1 MKKMKKKLFLSLT
14 VMLLAQS
21 VWANDPPAGGERLFL
36 LGHPGFISG
45 AMSSSGGGVFA
56 PEVAGSHVM
65 GINPALAA
73 GVQRFSIDAAYT
85 GLVGTG
91 GYGNAFYAGALFPS
105 RYGVFSGSV
114 QGAFLPLD
122 AMNLGNTLLARAGFS
137 RDVTER
143 LFVGASLYGGGAFSR
158 SGGAFSD
165 AKDDDW
171 ALGLD
176 AGFVYSLGNLAFLK
190 NARYSVVIRNMGK
203 NFIDDGKNFYPG
215 ILTPAAGFAAVFVD
229 KAAFTAGFSADV
241 SVPFFQNL
249 VFSVGLQAKI
259 ARFIMVSAGWDIN
272 LREMMKLK
280 SDGVHLPLVGI
291 GVQFAGDMSKSG
303 FMSRQG
309 WQKTDFDISGVWQQL
324 NDKIQL
330 FSVGVTANFGVQDK
344 EAPIIQIG
352 DEE

>member
-1 MKKMKKKLFLSLT
+1 MMYMRRNIFLVLT
-14 VMLLAQS
+14 GVFLVQT
-21 VWANDPPAGGERLFL
+21 VWANDPPAGGERLFF

-45 AMSSSGGGVFA
+45 AMSASGGGIFA
-56 PEVAGSHVM
+56 PEVAGSYVM
-65 GINPALAA
+65 GVNPALAA

-105 RYGVFSGSV
+105 RYGVFSGGV

-122 AMNLGNTLLARAGFS
+122 AMNLGNTLLGRAGFS
-137 RDVTER
+137 RDVTDR
-143 LFVGASLYGGGAFSR
+143 LFVGAALYGGGSF
-158 SGGAFSD
+158 GGVAG
-165 AKDDDW
+165 ADW

-176 AGFVYSLGNLAFLK
+176 AGFVYRLGNFAFLK

-203 NFIDDGKNFYPG
+203 NFIDDDKNIYPG

-229 KAAFTAGFSADV
+229 KEKFTAGFSADV
-241 SVPFFQNL
+241 SFPFFQNL
-249 VFSVGLQAKI
+249 VFSLGLQAKI

-272 LREMMKLK
+272 LRETLKLK
-280 SDGVHLPLVGI
+280 GDGVHLPFVGI
-291 GVQFAGDMSKSG
+291 GIQFAADMSKSG

-309 WQKTDFDISGVWQQL
+309 WQKTDIDVSGIWQQL
-324 NDKIQL
+324 HDKTQL
-330 FSVGVTANFGVQDK
+330 FSVGMTANFGLQDE
-344 EAPIIQIG
+344 EAPVIQIG